1 MTLAPDPAA
10 PVGMTAGAVPDA
22 ALREGLRRLFEE
34 SIRFNQVLGFRILSY
49 DPDDPRVRF
58 DMRPEL
64 IGHPIRKILHG
75 GVIAAV
81 LDATA
86 GYAVLLAILKA
97 HPGESIETLLARF
110 RHMSTIDLRID
121 YVRPGRGAHFVGT
134 ARVLRLGSKV
144 GAARMELHNDS
155 GDLIAA
161 GAAAFMV
168 G

>member
-1 MTLAPDPAA
+1 MSAAEQSFSPALR
-10 PVGMTAGAVPDA
+10 A
-22 ALREGLRRLFEE
+22 ALRKLFEE
-34 SIRFNQVLGFRILSY
+34 SISFNQVLGFRIVSFN
-49 DPDDPRVRF
+49 PERPRIRF

-86 GYAVLLAILKA
+86 GYAILLAILKA
-97 HPGESIETLLARF
+97 HPDDALDALLARF

-121 YVRPGRGAHFVGT
+121 YVRPGRGEHFFGT
-134 ARVLRLGSKV
+134 AQVLRVGSKV
-144 GAARMELHNDS
+144 GSVRMELTNDA
-155 GDLIAA
+155 GELIAA
-161 GAAAFMV
+161 GTAAFMV